1 MAADRY
7 HAVMKIATLVVVTL
21 VLCGSLTAQTSKPA
35 DERIQWWRDAKFG
48 LFIHWGPASLIG
60 DQGKEISWSRI
71 GEWSKKLGSPT
82 VPAEEYDQLYK
93 RFNPTK
99 FDADAWMK
107 MARSAGMKYVVFVA
121 KHHEGFAMWDS
132 KLSDHTI
139 AHSPYGRDI
148 CRQIADAAHREGL
161 RLGWYYST
169 WDWHNPD
176 YGRDPAKYNDY
187 YHGQLRELLSNYGQV
202 DILWFDHV
210 SGNWSDFRF
219 EELFDMIRTLQPDI
233 LVNDRAA
240 KFPGKFQPIDKPTP
254 RVAALVR
261 GDFSTPERSIG
272 KFNAQ
277 RPWETCLPITDMGRG
292 GGGGWSYRPDGK
304 TRTYEQCLTALIQ
317 CVTGD
322 GNLLLNVGP
331 MPTGE
336 IEGAQ
341 IAVLAQIGK
350 WLESNGPS
358 VYGTRGG
365 PWKNGKWGGSTYRL
379 KTVYVHVL
387 KWDGDT
393 LSLPNLPAKV
403 VSAATLNRKVADVKQ
418 TDEAVEISLAPAD
431 RDSVDTVIALQLDR
445 LAKDIDP
452 IAVDGK

>member
-1 MAADRY
+1 
-7 HAVMKIATLVVVTL
+7 MKIATLVISLAFCGTL
-21 VLCGSLTAQTSKPA
+21 AAQTTTKAA

-71 GEWSKKLGSPT
+71 GEWSKKFGSPT

-132 KLSDHTI
+132 KLSDYTI
-139 AHSPYGRDI
+139 THSPYGRDI
-148 CRQIADAAHREGL
+148 CKQLADAAHREGL
-161 RLGWYYST
+161 HLGWYYST
-169 WDWHNPD
+169 WDWHHPD
-176 YGRDPAKYNDY
+176 YGTNPPKYNDY

-202 DILWFDHV
+202 DVLWFDHV

-219 EELFDMIRTLQPDI
+219 EELFGMIRSLQPGI

-240 KFPGKFQPIDKPTP
+240 KFPGKLAPSDKPTSQ
-254 RVAALVR
+254 VAALVK

-277 RPWETCLPITDMGRG
+277 RPWETCLPITDMGPHN
-292 GGGGWSYRPDGK
+292 GGGWSYRPDGK
-304 TRTYEQCLTALIQ
+304 TRTFAQCLTTLIQ

-331 MPTGE
+331 APSGE
-336 IEGAQ
+336 IDPSQ
-341 IAVLAQIGK
+341 VAVLAQMGK
-350 WLESNGPS
+350 WLESNGES
-358 VYGTRGG
+358 IYRTRGG
-365 PWKNGKWGGSTYRL
+365 PWKNGKWGGATYRE
-379 KTVYVHVL
+379 KTVYLHVL
-387 KWDGDT
+387 KWDGEKVT
-393 LSLPNLPAKV
+393 LPNLPAKI
-403 VSAATLNRKVADVKQ
+403 VSAALLNGKPAQLKQDQAIEVSVVA
-418 TDEAVEISLAPAD
+418 AD

-445 LAKDIDP
+445 PASEIDP
-452 IAVDGK
+452 IAVEGK